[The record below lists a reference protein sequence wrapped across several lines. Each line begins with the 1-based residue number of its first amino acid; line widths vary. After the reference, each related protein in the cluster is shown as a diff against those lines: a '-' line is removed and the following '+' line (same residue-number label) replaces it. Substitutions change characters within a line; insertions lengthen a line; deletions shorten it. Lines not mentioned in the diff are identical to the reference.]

1 MHAKIIQQEGYP
13 DISTWTTQL
22 QTLEHILSN
31 WEDWEDHVHLIIPHV
46 DEKSSSQILMIFYNW
61 QTPNRSYTNEKDPI
75 PTIQTIPWGHATTM
89 DSGIQIVNTGG
100 IRPSATEDE
109 SGNSYHWCPSF
120 YCRVNGNLVDT
131 KIDHQNYISVA
142 KQTIVHCRKRSPNLQ
157 RPMTFHGIAY
167 ARQRH
172 LTVSTGGTAAE
183 YTASL
188 FYDVIHGHAH
198 RWLIK
203 CHIATLLGF
212 AI

>member
-1 MHAKIIQQEGYP
+1 
-13 DISTWTTQL
+13 
-22 QTLEHILSN
+22 
-31 WEDWEDHVHLIIPHV
+31 
-46 DEKSSSQILMIFYNW
+46 MIFYNW
-61 QTPNRSYTNEKDPI
+61 QSPDRSYTNEREAIPI
-75 PTIQTIPWGHATTM
+75 IQTIPWGHATTI

-100 IRPSATEDE
+100 LRPSAIEDE

-120 YCRVNGNLVDT
+120 YCRVNGTLVDT

-142 KQTIVHCRKRSPNLQ
+142 KQTILHCRKRSPNLQ

-188 FYDVIHGHAH
+188 FYDVVHGHAH

-203 CHIATLLGF
+203 CHITTLLGF